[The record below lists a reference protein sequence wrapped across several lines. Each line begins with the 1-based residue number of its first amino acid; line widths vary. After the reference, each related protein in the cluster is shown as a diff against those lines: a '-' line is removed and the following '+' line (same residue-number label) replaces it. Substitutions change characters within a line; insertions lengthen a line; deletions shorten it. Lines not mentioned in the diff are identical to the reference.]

1 MSAMCGHR
9 TSDDATLQVLDE
21 TNYHGKL
28 RSVEKLDSKPF
39 AGRRFAIIKETMGES
54 LCSCVFVSALSLYT
68 FVVYQARLIFHQQ
81 IIIQGQESTRVL
93 QSV

>member
-1 MSAMCGHR
+1 MCGHR

-54 LCSCVFVSALSLYT
+54 LFSSVFVSPLSRYT
-68 FVVYQARLIFHQQ
+68 YFVYHVRLTF
-81 IIIQGQESTRVL
+81 
-93 QSV
+93 